1 MNEEQYATVLAKL
14 ASNDTEHG
22 SFRRRLDEH
31 DEALKKQNDILVIL
45 ERQSNNIERL
55 TGSMNRMEASMG
67 SMDKRLGTI
76 EQEPADKWR
85 KVTWEIIKA
94 VLLAAVGF
102 GLSFFAKGA

>member
-1 MNEEQYATVLAKL
+1 MNEEQYAAVLAKL

-22 SFRRRLDEH
+22 SFRRRLDDH

-67 SMDKRLGTI
+67 SMDKRLGAI

-102 GLSFFAKGA
+102 GLAFFSKGA